1 MRTFVT
7 PAAMVLSLA
16 LGATVASAQDS
27 RPHYRRSVQATVD
40 LVDQQ
45 SRIVELKRPEGFF
58 VRLHV
63 PETFTNWDAL
73 KVGNTVNATYYEN
86 VILKIE
92 KSGAAA
98 HAREPLTPP
107 KTSAEAH
114 GSPDLVRIVTATITA
129 VDTKLG
135 NVSFSEENGRL
146 YTARTE
152 KPDMANKVKV
162 GDKVDL
168 TYTQATLFELK

>member
-7 PAAMVLSLA
+7 PAAVVLSLA
-16 LGATVASAQDS
+16 LGASIATPQD

-45 SRIVELKRPEGFF
+45 SRIFELKRPEGYYI
-58 VRLHV
+58 RIHV

-73 KVGNTVNATYYEN
+73 KVGNTINITYYEN
-86 VILKIE
+86 VIVKIE
-92 KSGAAA
+92 KPGNDAVKGD
-98 HAREPLTPP
+98 PVTPP
-107 KTSAEAH
+107 KTPAEAN
-114 GSPDLVRIVTATITA
+114 GSPDLPRKRTVTISA

-135 NVSFSEENGRL
+135 NVSFTDPGNTRT

-152 KPDMANKVKV
+152 KPDMAKKLKV
-162 GDKVDL
+162 GSQYDV
-168 TYTQATLFELK
+168 TYTQAVLYELK